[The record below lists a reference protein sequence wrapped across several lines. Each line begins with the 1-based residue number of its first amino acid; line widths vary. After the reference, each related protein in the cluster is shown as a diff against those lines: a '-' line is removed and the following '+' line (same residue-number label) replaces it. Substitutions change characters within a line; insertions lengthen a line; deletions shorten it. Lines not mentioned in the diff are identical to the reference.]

1 MKNRQRLGKT
11 TVAIVVSTLAFS
23 NCAWGLPQDGTV
35 VTGNGSYTS
44 SGNQMDI
51 TGTGNVSV
59 KWDSF
64 NVAAG
69 ETVNFKNMNAI
80 LNYVTGRQGSE
91 IFGALNGQGVHVF
104 LINPNGILFG
114 KTAQVNVGS
123 LTASTKSLSDVDAA
137 LQNFKNSAGIS
148 DFGIAGTAELVN
160 MGKLEADTLR
170 FEGSRIVLDTD
181 NIKLGGDDFDGSNA
195 VINGDFAN
203 GNVVLGYTAHDAN
216 GYAGK
221 DKNFD
226 INGGAQSVKGYMW
239 VTNAE
244 QLQDINTNLSGNY
257 AFKNDIDAGSIANFV
272 PIGNN
277 DVFAGIL
284 DGLGNEIERLTIKR
298 PVDAQV
304 GLFYETA
311 ENSILRNLSLL
322 DVDITGC
329 EATGSLVGRNKG
341 TIQNINVKGTIVGVK
356 YTGGVAGYNEGK
368 INNSEVDITIINS
381 NGYTGGVSGYN
392 SGIIK
397 DGDLIVNITSNNIG
411 IGGVVGNNGSIGVID
426 TITVT
431 GSVNAYSNQVVG
443 GIAGNNAGKIMNS
456 TNKTSVNAGTNV
468 GGITGQ
474 NTATGQVID
483 CVNNG
488 SINGVTRAGGIV
500 GFNRGIIQG
509 AVNNGNLF
517 VENPD
522 SSYIYRGGIVGYNP
536 DDAATKISN
545 VTNTGKVNGYNNIGG
560 IIGYTQSA
568 HDITDI
574 TNTGNITGNDYVGGI
589 VGYYSNAND
598 MLLINSNNSGNIIG
612 NSMVGGI
619 VGSGG
624 GSVIGGGGLS
634 GCVSIENSENSG
646 DIKGSNSV
654 GGIMGG
660 SGYTKLIDEVINY
673 GTVTGTSQVG
683 GILGNTSS
691 GKIGEA
697 LNLGQVSAENS
708 CGGIV
713 GFGIDAIVS
722 DKAVYATTDKDGNTY
737 DISKYNDKGV
747 GKAYADIFPAPPLP
761 PDPPELP
768 EDEHDITKLPEF
780 EDNYHSSSSAVT
792 SELHTPVIINPS
804 GENTNI
810 GVGTIEIHN
819 SDDSLNASGSGSSFS
834 TGFENILAGAGQEEQ
849 ADSNSRSS
857 DTGDVQGSQMDNL
870 AGGNDTDLSMSSDS
884 DTEDQDE

>member
-23 NCAWGLPQDGTV
+23 NCAWGLPQGGTV

-80 LNYVTGRQGSE
+80 LNYVTGRQGSD

-257 AFKNDIDAGSIANFV
+257 ALKNDIDASSINSFI
-272 PIGNN
+272 PISADSTFKGT
-277 DVFAGIL
+277 F
-284 DGLGNEIERLTIKR
+284 DGLENEIKNVIVNGGNGSYK
-298 PVDAQV
+298 
-304 GLFYETA
+304 GLFGQTA
-311 ENSILRNLSLL
+311 SGSVIRNLTLSNCN
-322 DVDITGC
+322 ISGYQ
-329 EATGSLVGRNKG
+329 AVGAVVGQNNGLIENVAVSGIVSG
-341 TIQNINVKGTIVGVK
+341 TSK
-356 YTGGVAGYNEGK
+356 YTGGIVGINAGIIKNA
-368 INNSEVDITIINS
+368 EVDITVNNTS
-381 NGYTGGVSGYN
+381 GGYS
-392 SGIIK
+392 
-397 DGDLIVNITSNNIG
+397 
-411 IGGVVGNNGSIGVID
+411 
-426 TITVT
+426 
-431 GSVNAYSNQVVG
+431 
-443 GIAGNNAGKIMNS
+443 
-456 TNKTSVNAGTNV
+456 
-468 GGITGQ
+468 GGITGY
-474 NTATGQVID
+474 NYKGLGEID
-483 CVNNG
+483 
-488 SINGVTRAGGIV
+488 GIV
-500 GFNRGIIQG
+500 GKIKVINSTGG
-509 AVNNGNLF
+509 
-517 VENPD
+517 
-522 SSYIYRGGIVGYNP
+522 YTGGIVGYNAGSVKNV
-536 DDAATKISN
+536 DAEIDL
-545 VTNTGKVNGYNNIGG
+545 TGGGVGIGG
-560 IIGYTQSA
+560 IAGQNTSTGTIDGILLKGKIDAGNNSAVGGIAGAIGENNGTVSKA
-568 HDITDI
+568 LNKGSVFVTDGVSVGSSYYI
-574 TNTGNITGNDYVGGI
+574 GGVLGYNDAEGSNYVSELKNEGTVKGYSYVGGVIGCNASGQIIVDAINNGNISGLDSVGGILGYYYCDDDMLLENTNNSGTITGRTAVGGI
-589 VGYYSNAND
+589 VG
-598 MLLINSNNSGNIIG
+598 M
-612 NSMVGGI
+612 
-619 VGSGG
+619 GG
-624 GSVIGGGGLS
+624 GVSMSGPPSAGI
-634 GCVSIENSENSG
+634 GCVSVSRAENSG
-646 DIKGSNSV
+646 AVSGSGNSV
-654 GGIMGG
+654 GGIIGVG
-660 SGYTKLIDEVINY
+660 TSSKSIDNVLNT
-673 GTVTGTSQVG
+673 GTVQGRDQVG
-683 GILGNTSS
+683 GIIGNSVE
-691 GKIGEA
+691 GIVENA
-697 LNLGQVSAENS
+697 LNLGQVIATDGNAQY

-713 GFGIDAIVS
+713 GWGPGAIVS

-761 PDPPELP
+761 PDPPELS

-834 TGFENILAGAGQEEQ
+834 AGFENILDGAGQEEQ

>member
-1 MKNRQRLGKT
+1 MRRKIKTAGYGSGYTNCFKNIVSGKERIKMKNRQRLGKT

-23 NCAWGLPQDGTV
+23 NCAWGLPQGGTV

-123 LTASTKSLSDVDAA
+123 LTASTKSLSDVDTA

-181 NIKLGGDDFDGSNA
+181 NIKLSGDDFDGSNA
-195 VINGDFAN
+195 VINGDFSN

-257 AFKNDIDAGSIANFV
+257 ALKNDIDAGGSSQKSFTQ
-272 PIGNN
+272 IGSGKNM
-277 DVFAGIL
+277 FYGHL
-284 DGLGNEIERLTIKR
+284 DGLGYSIKDLTINKN
-298 PVDAQV
+298 ANFM
-304 GLFYETA
+304 GLFYQTSKSA
-311 ENSILRNLSLL
+311 KIRNLVL
-322 DVDITGC
+322 D
-329 EATGSLVGRNKG
+329 
-341 TIQNINVKGTIVGVK
+341 NIK
-356 YTGGVAGYNEGK
+356 
-368 INNSEVDITIINS
+368 
-381 NGYTGGVSGYN
+381 VSGYSAN
-392 SGIIK
+392 GTVAGANQGLIENIIVTGIVSGAKGINGGIVGINAGIIRNAIVDIDV
-397 DGDLIVNITSNNIG
+397 DG
-411 IGGVVGNNGSIGVID
+411 GG
-426 TITVT
+426 T
-431 GSVNAYSNQVVG
+431 ALG
-443 GIAGNNAGKIMNS
+443 GIAG
-456 TNKTSVNAGTNV
+456 
-468 GGITGQ
+468 Q
-474 NTATGQVID
+474 NQAA
-483 CVNNG
+483 G
-488 SINGVTRAGGIV
+488 SIDSVIVRGKVGNSIFDVMGGIV
-500 GFNRGIIQG
+500 GDNSGQLNNVRNEAIVVGHN
-509 AVNNGNLF
+509 AVA
-517 VENPD
+517 
-522 SSYIYRGGIVGYNP
+522 GIVGQDKASY
-536 DDAATKISN
+536 TISN
-545 VTNTGKVNGYNNIGG
+545 AV
-560 IIGYTQSA
+560 
-568 HDITDI
+568 
-574 TNTGNITGNDYVGGI
+574 NTGNITGNDYVGGI
-589 VGYYSNAND
+589 IGYYSNDND
-598 MLLINSNNSGNIIG
+598 MLLKNSNNSGNITG
-612 NSMVGGI
+612 SSMVGGI

-624 GSVIGGGGLS
+624 GAVIGGGGRI
-634 GCVSIENSENSG
+634 GCVTIENSENSG

-660 SGYTKLIDEVINY
+660 SGYTKLIDKVTNY

-683 GILGNTSS
+683 GILGNTAS

-697 LNLGQVSAENS
+697 LNLGQVIGTSDDAII
-708 CGGIV
+708 GGII
-713 GFGIDAIVS
+713 GSGYDAIIS

-761 PDPPELP
+761 PDSSELP

-834 TGFENILAGAGQEEQ
+834 TGFENILYGADQEEQ

-857 DTGDVQGSQMDNL
+857 DTGDVQGSHMDNL
-870 AGGNDTDLSMSSDS
+870 AGGNDTDLSTSSDS